1 MAYLFNMEPWL
12 IILGF
17 ISAIYLFII
26 TPHQKKTMKQKKEK
40 KEELVDEARKKL
52 KPILEKGFE
61 SYMGKHA
68 FDAPIQE
75 LEKLY
80 RDYHISYEP
89 PSFDWNTEFEGGY
102 DVTHPSDNE
111 VLKLLELRST
121 SELNE
126 IIEKL
131 SI

>member
-1 MAYLFNMEPWL
+1 MPNWL
-12 IILGF
+12 IVLGILGGIF
-17 ISAIYLFII
+17 LFIALI
-26 TPHQKKTMKQKKEK
+26 IEKKEK
-40 KEELVDEARKKL
+40 EKNEKRKLLVNEAQKKV
-52 KPILEKGFE
+52 KPILKKGFE

-68 FDAPIQE
+68 FDAPIKE

-80 RDYHISYEP
+80 RDYHISYKP

-102 DVTHPSDNE
+102 DVPHPSDNE
-111 VLKLLELRST
+111 VLKLIELRST

-131 SI
+131 